1 MRAAIACGVASS
13 LALAITATVAAAD
26 DIRVPS
32 KLDAVTVYPQ
42 GAEITRVAKVRIPA
56 GEHAIILSDLPA
68 AVVPNSIR
76 VEGRASGRLEI
87 GSVDSRRLAVPRDD
101 AAALASERKR
111 IENEIEKLRDDKAI
125 LQAAVQAAETQ
136 KALVTNLAQL
146 PTHPA
151 PSGTGV
157 AGPDWGLLLGRVG
170 ERLEKAQ
177 RAIVDLGVKSRE
189 IDRTIEDLGKKLAS
203 LAPAPLD
210 RTEVKVFVVA
220 PAALETELVVRY
232 QVGNAAWTPLYD
244 ARLATGAKGVAAKLQ
259 LVRRASIQ
267 QRTGE
272 SWDDVTLAL
281 STARPSAATA
291 APELQMLSVDYQPD
305 RPSPMVQAPAS
316 IAAGRVRSGAAL
328 GVGGDIGGLAKNRV
342 ELDTAEVKEIAAEL
356 STAAF
361 QAVYAIPGRVTVA
374 QTGEVKRVLIGQDEL
389 EPQLLV
395 RTVPRF
401 DQTAYLYTRLVLP
414 KTMAPILAGQV
425 ALFRDG
431 VFAGNGRLP
440 QKAPGETHELGFGAD
455 DLVKVKRIVLEDKK
469 GESGVFTTSRVEAR
483 NFQISVKNLRG
494 QPLQVTVLDR
504 VPVSMQDDIKV
515 EPSFS
520 PQPSRRD
527 VEDRRGTVAWD
538 FQAAPDEEKLIA
550 FGYRVTAPV
559 AKPYIFRELTQEQIT
574 VNSQQRF

>member
-1 MRAAIACGVASS
+1 M
-13 LALAITATVAAAD
+13 
-26 DIRVPS
+26 
-32 KLDAVTVYPQ
+32 
-42 GAEITRVAKVRIPA
+42 
-56 GEHAIILSDLPA
+56 
-68 AVVPNSIR
+68 
-76 VEGRASGRLEI
+76 
-87 GSVDSRRLAVPRDD
+87 
-101 AAALASERKR
+101 
-111 IENEIEKLRDDKAI
+111 
-125 LQAAVQAAETQ
+125 
-136 KALVTNLAQL
+136 
-146 PTHPA
+146 
-151 PSGTGV
+151 
-157 AGPDWGLLLGRVG
+157 
-170 ERLEKAQ
+170 
-177 RAIVDLGVKSRE
+177 
-189 IDRTIEDLGKKLAS
+189 
-203 LAPAPLD
+203 
-210 RTEVKVFVVA
+210 
-220 PAALETELVVRY
+220 
-232 QVGNAAWTPLYD
+232 
-244 ARLATGAKGVAAKLQ
+244 
-259 LVRRASIQ
+259 
-267 QRTGE
+267 
-272 SWDDVTLAL
+272 
-281 STARPSAATA
+281 
-291 APELQMLSVDYQPD
+291 
-305 RPSPMVQAPAS
+305 
-316 IAAGRVRSGAAL
+316 
-328 GVGGDIGGLAKNRV
+328 
-342 ELDTAEVKEIAAEL
+342 
-356 STAAF
+356 
-361 QAVYAIPGRVTVA
+361 
-374 QTGEVKRVLIGQDEL
+374 LIGQDEL

-574 VNSQQRF
+574 SNSQQRF